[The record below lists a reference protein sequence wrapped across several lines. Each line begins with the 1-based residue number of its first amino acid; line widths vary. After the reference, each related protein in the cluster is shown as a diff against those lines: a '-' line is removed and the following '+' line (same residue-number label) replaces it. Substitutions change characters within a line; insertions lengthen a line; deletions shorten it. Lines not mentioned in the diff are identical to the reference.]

1 MQLNGHDYGNRPGQA
16 LNTTGIQQTEEDLS
30 AAGRGSQPGSP
41 YDKVG
46 FVVY

>member
-1 MQLNGHDYGNRPGQA
+1 MQLNDHDYGKRPGQA
-16 LNTTGIQQTEEDLS
+16 LKTTGIQQTEEDLG
-30 AAGRGSQPGSP
+30 AAGRGSQLGSP